1 MSGSPAAHDGLP
13 QTAPLTGDG
22 DLAARMVD
30 GIRRYLLHRTDATR
44 ARRLRGWNPDVSS
57 RQTWDRW
64 LAPRRRR
71 LAHHVSLTTAL
82 FGTQPSAAR
91 DDARRHG
98 WRAR

>member
-1 MSGSPAAHDGLP
+1 MSGSRAAHDGLP
-13 QTAPLTGDG
+13 GTAPLTWEG

-57 RQTWDRW
+57 RKTWDSW

-71 LAHHVSLTTAL
+71 LS
-82 FGTQPSAAR
+82 
-91 DDARRHG
+91 D
-98 WRAR
+98 